1 MDGRMKR
8 KIVFLTGTRADY
20 GKIKSILKLLNN
32 SKKFEVYIYVT
43 GMHMLDYYGNTY
55 REILKDGFKNVYLSD
70 GIELDAQTEEN
81 LATIIKDFSQ
91 YIKKYKPDLIVVHG
105 DRIEPLAGAIVGAF
119 NNVRVAH
126 LEGGE
131 KSGTIDEHLRHAIS
145 KLSQYHFVTDQ
156 ESKDRLIQMG
166 ENDKRIYIIGSP
178 DIDIM
183 LGNDLPNLEYVKKY
197 YNIPFDKFS
206 ILMYHPVTTEI
217 INLKQNVKNI
227 VDVLLSNNH
236 NYIVIY
242 PNNDLGSN
250 IIHEEYERLKNN
262 NRFVFYS
269 SLNFERFLT
278 LFKECNYLIGNSS
291 AGINE
296 TIVYG
301 IPTINIGSRQRGRY
315 NSLNNKNLISVENDI
330 EEIKEAIFNIEKYRT
345 TPFKRLPQN
354 SCNKFIN
361 IISDENFWEF
371 DIQKRFIDK
380 IML

>member
-1 MDGRMKR
+1 MKR